1 MTPTTTST
9 TTPTITPARRRV
21 FILITIALPF
31 IALAVVEI
39 ALRLFGFGGY
49 PSFIRSVGTLPLGEQ
64 LCIVEPAASKPYFFA
79 NPTRPG
85 YAEQS
90 SFIMPKPKDTL
101 RIFLIGESAA
111 KGYPQPRNLAMSE
124 FLQTMLGD
132 VLPQKRVEVINLGTT
147 AVASFPLVY
156 QVQDALRYQP
166 DWFVFYVGNNEFFG
180 AYGTASINAAGTM
193 PLWALKFMRAARGL
207 ALVQA
212 VESVVRAGA
221 DENRTLMEQM
231 IGQTFIACDS
241 PLREAA
247 ARNLQANLGDML
259 DQVKAAGV
267 AALVCTTASNESGL
281 APLGQDDVSN
291 LSGAAQQEFN
301 ELLRQAAACSSAQSA
316 QAVELLG
323 KAALLAP
330 RSALTQFMLANA
342 QANAGDLVAARKA
355 FLLARDLDT
364 MPWRPISVTEQAI
377 RDTAAAHG
385 VLLCDIAFKFRNMS
399 ARGATDW
406 ELLDDHVHPSLQGQV
421 QAARAMAQDV
431 ALAIA
436 NTNALANTPVNATT
450 NVTTHVTANVTA
462 NATTNA
468 TTNAPANATASTPIP
483 AQPGSSITSLNDPSN
498 WNTYAQRLGSN
509 PFDTYRVNHTLRT
522 LFGIGFMKNNNK
534 QAFDRY
540 ESACKNFE
548 STLSPSMLE
557 AAREWQTSKPHA
569 GGMRPLTGMEAR
581 IFLREN
587 KTEQALAL
595 YQIAQTQVPNYT
607 SWKLEY
613 IYFTLACQERLAQQQ
628 LKDAAAPANARG
640 ASAAAPANT
649 PGAPAPAPPN
659 TQSASAAVPPNTQS
673 ASATAPAST
682 QVNINAAPANFL
694 TESQMQQAADG
705 IAEGNFLLRQGF
717 SESGFTER
725 YVGRLYQLR
734 GEWSQAISYLLAA
747 RPRMAAEDLVACD
760 QALFMSYIKTGN
772 TAAALQLA
780 NEGIE
785 KSGRFAPVYQQLRS
799 QLGQR

>member
-1 MTPTTTST
+1 MTPTTTSI

-49 PSFIRSVGTLPLGEQ
+49 PPFIRSVGTLPQGEQ

-193 PLWALKFMRAARGL
+193 PLWALKLMRAARGL
-207 ALVQA
+207 ALAQA

-291 LSGAAQQEFN
+291 LSGASQQEFN

-316 QAVELLG
+316 QVVELLG

-436 NTNALANTPVNATT
+436 HTNGLANTP
-450 NVTTHVTANVTA
+450 A

-468 TTNAPANATASTPIP
+468 TANATAPTPIP
-483 AQPGSSITSLNDPSN
+483 AQSGASITSLNDPSN

-581 IFLREN
+581 VLLREN
-587 KTEQALAL
+587 KTAQALAL

-628 LKDAAAPANARG
+628 FKDATALANPQG
-640 ASAAAPANT
+640 ASAT
-649 PGAPAPAPPN
+649 
-659 TQSASAAVPPNTQS
+659 VPPNTQ
-673 ASATAPAST
+673 A
-682 QVNINAAPANFL
+682 NINSAPVNFL

-725 YVGRLYQLR
+725 YVGRLHQLR

-772 TAAALQLA
+772 TSAARQLV

-799 QLGQR
+799 QQ

>member
-1 MTPTTTST
+1 M
-9 TTPTITPARRRV
+9 
-21 FILITIALPF
+21 
-31 IALAVVEI
+31 EI

-49 PSFIRSVGTLPLGEQ
+49 PPFIRSVGTLTQGEQ

-101 RIFLIGESAA
+101 RIFIIGESAA

-193 PLWALKFMRAARGL
+193 PLWALKLMRAARGL

-231 IGQTFIACDS
+231 IGQTFIAYDS

-291 LSGAAQQEFN
+291 LSGAALEEFN

-377 RDTAAAHG
+377 RDTAAARR

-436 NTNALANTPVNATT
+436 NTNALANTPANP
-450 NVTTHVTANVTA
+450 TAPTQMPTQLGTSN
-462 NATTNA
+462 
-468 TTNAPANATASTPIP
+468 
-483 AQPGSSITSLNDPSN
+483 TSLNDPSN

-581 IFLREN
+581 VFLREN

-595 YQIAQTQVPNYT
+595 YEIAQKQVPNYT

-628 LKDAAAPANARG
+628 FKDATALVNTQG
-640 ASAAAPANT
+640 ASAT
-649 PGAPAPAPPN
+649 APPN
-659 TQSASAAVPPNTQS
+659 TQA
-673 ASATAPAST
+673 
-682 QVNINAAPANFL
+682 NINSAPVNFL

-725 YVGRLYQLR
+725 YVGRLHQLR

-772 TAAALQLA
+772 TAAARQLV

>member
-193 PLWALKFMRAARGL
+193 PLWALKLMRAARGL

-247 ARNLQANLGDML
+247 ARNLQANLGNML

-377 RDTAAAHG
+377 RDTAAARR

-436 NTNALANTPVNATT
+436 HTNGLANTPANP
-450 NVTTHVTANVTA
+450 TAPTQMPTQLGA
-462 NATTNA
+462 
-468 TTNAPANATASTPIP
+468 
-483 AQPGSSITSLNDPSN
+483 SITSLNDPSN

-581 IFLREN
+581 VFLREN

-595 YQIAQTQVPNYT
+595 YEIAQKQVPNYT

-628 LKDAAAPANARG
+628 LKDATALVNTQG
-640 ASAAAPANT
+640 ASVA
-649 PGAPAPAPPN
+649 APPN

-725 YVGRLYQLR
+725 YVGRLHQLR

>member
-49 PSFIRSVGTLPLGEQ
+49 PPFIRSVGTLPLGEQ

-377 RDTAAAHG
+377 RDTAAARR

-436 NTNALANTPVNATT
+436 HTNGLENTP
-450 NVTTHVTANVTA
+450 A

-468 TTNAPANATASTPIP
+468 TASVNTNATSNANTNATTNATASTTIP
-483 AQPGSSITSLNDPSN
+483 AQPGASITSLNDPFN

-734 GEWSQAISYLLAA
+734 GEWAQAISYLLAA

>member
-1 MTPTTTST
+1 M
-9 TTPTITPARRRV
+9 
-21 FILITIALPF
+21 
-31 IALAVVEI
+31 EI

-49 PSFIRSVGTLPLGEQ
+49 PPFIRSVGTLPLGEQ

-101 RIFLIGESAA
+101 RIFLIGESAS

-193 PLWALKFMRAARGL
+193 PLWALKLMRAARGL

-241 PLREAA
+241 PLRQAA

-291 LSGAAQQEFN
+291 LSGASQEEFN

-436 NTNALANTPVNATT
+436 HTNGLANTPANATTNAPVNATT
-450 NVTTHVTANVTA
+450 N
-462 NATTNA
+462 
-468 TTNAPANATASTPIP
+468 ATAPTPIP
-483 AQPGSSITSLNDPSN
+483 AQPGASITSLNDPFN
-498 WNTYAQRLGSN
+498 WNSYAQRLGSN

-581 IFLREN
+581 VLLREN
-587 KTEQALAL
+587 KTAQALAL
-595 YQIAQTQVPNYT
+595 YQIAQSQVPNYT

-628 LKDAAAPANARG
+628 FKDAAALANTQG
-640 ASAAAPANT
+640 TSTAAP
-649 PGAPAPAPPN
+649 
-659 TQSASAAVPPNTQS
+659 
-673 ASATAPAST
+673 
-682 QVNINAAPANFL
+682 PANFL
-694 TESQMQQAADG
+694 SQLQMQQAADG
-705 IAEGNFLLRQGF
+705 IAEGNFLLKQGF
-717 SESGFTER
+717 SESGLTER
-725 YVGRLYQLR
+725 YVGRLHQLR
-734 GEWSQAISYLLAA
+734 GEWSQAISFLLAA
-747 RPRMAAEDLVACD
+747 RLRMTAEDLVACD
-760 QALFMSYIKTGN
+760 QALFMSYVQTGN

-785 KSGRFAPVYQQLRS
+785 KSGRFAPIYQQLRV

>member
-1 MTPTTTST
+1 MTPTTTSI

-49 PSFIRSVGTLPLGEQ
+49 PPFIRSVGTLPQGEQ

-193 PLWALKFMRAARGL
+193 PLWALKLMRAARGL

-291 LSGAAQQEFN
+291 LSGASQQEFN

-316 QAVELLG
+316 QVVELLG

-436 NTNALANTPVNATT
+436 HTNGLANTP
-450 NVTTHVTANVTA
+450 A

-468 TTNAPANATASTPIP
+468 TANATAPTPIP
-483 AQPGSSITSLNDPSN
+483 AQSGASITSLNDPSN

-581 IFLREN
+581 VLLREN
-587 KTEQALAL
+587 KTAQALAL

-628 LKDAAAPANARG
+628 FKDATALANPQG
-640 ASAAAPANT
+640 ASAT
-649 PGAPAPAPPN
+649 
-659 TQSASAAVPPNTQS
+659 VPPNTQ
-673 ASATAPAST
+673 A
-682 QVNINAAPANFL
+682 NINSAPVNFL

-725 YVGRLYQLR
+725 YVGRLHQLR

-772 TAAALQLA
+772 TSAARQLV

-799 QLGQR
+799 QQ

>member
-1 MTPTTTST
+1 M
-9 TTPTITPARRRV
+9 
-21 FILITIALPF
+21 
-31 IALAVVEI
+31 EI

-49 PSFIRSVGTLPLGEQ
+49 PPFIRSVGTLTQGEQ

-101 RIFLIGESAA
+101 RIFIIGESAA

-132 VLPQKRVEVINLGTT
+132 ILPQKRVEVINLGTT

-193 PLWALKFMRAARGL
+193 PLWALKLMRATRGL

-247 ARNLQANLGDML
+247 ARNLQANLGDMV

-291 LSGAAQQEFN
+291 LSGASLEEFN
-301 ELLRQAAACSSAQSA
+301 ELLRQAAACSSAQSV

-377 RDTAAAHG
+377 RETAAARG

-436 NTNALANTPVNATT
+436 NTNALVNTTANATT
-450 NVTTHVTANVTA
+450 NAPV

-468 TTNAPANATASTPIP
+468 TTNATANATAPTPIP
-483 AQPGSSITSLNDPSN
+483 AQPGASITSLNDPFN
-498 WNTYAQRLGSN
+498 WNSYAQRLGSN

-581 IFLREN
+581 VFLREN

-628 LKDAAAPANARG
+628 FKDATALV
-640 ASAAAPANT
+640 
-649 PGAPAPAPPN
+649 N
-659 TQSASAAVPPNTQS
+659 TQIT
-673 ASATAPAST
+673 SATAPAST
-682 QVNINAAPANFL
+682 QGNPTATALTNTQITSATAPANTQANINAAPANFL

-725 YVGRLYQLR
+725 YVGRLHQLR
-734 GEWSQAISYLLAA
+734 GEWAQAISYLLAA

>member
-9 TTPTITPARRRV
+9 TTPTISPARRRV

-49 PSFIRSVGTLPLGEQ
+49 PPFIRSVGTLTQGEQ

-101 RIFLIGESAA
+101 RIFIIGESAA

-132 VLPQKRVEVINLGTT
+132 ILPQKRVEVINLGTT

-193 PLWALKFMRAARGL
+193 PLWALKLMRATRGL

-247 ARNLQANLGDML
+247 ARNLQANLGDMV

-291 LSGAAQQEFN
+291 LSGASLEEFN
-301 ELLRQAAACSSAQSA
+301 ELLRQAAACSSAQSV

-377 RDTAAAHG
+377 RETAAARG

-436 NTNALANTPVNATT
+436 NTNALVNTTANATT
-450 NVTTHVTANVTA
+450 NAPV

-468 TTNAPANATASTPIP
+468 TTNATANATAPTPIP
-483 AQPGSSITSLNDPSN
+483 AQPGASITSLNDPFN
-498 WNTYAQRLGSN
+498 WNSYAQRLGSN

-581 IFLREN
+581 VFLREN

-628 LKDAAAPANARG
+628 FKDATALV
-640 ASAAAPANT
+640 
-649 PGAPAPAPPN
+649 N
-659 TQSASAAVPPNTQS
+659 TQIT
-673 ASATAPAST
+673 SATAPAST
-682 QVNINAAPANFL
+682 QGNPTATALTNTQITSATAPANTQANINAAPANFL

-725 YVGRLYQLR
+725 YVGRLHQLR
-734 GEWSQAISYLLAA
+734 GEWAQAISYLLAA

>member
-39 ALRLFGFGGY
+39 VLRLFGFGGY
-49 PSFIRSVGTLPLGEQ
+49 PPFIRSVGTLPQGEQ

-193 PLWALKFMRAARGL
+193 PLWALKLMRAARGL

-377 RDTAAAHG
+377 RDTAAARR

-436 NTNALANTPVNATT
+436 HTNGLANTAANATT
-450 NVTTHVTANVTA
+450 NVTA
-462 NATTNA
+462 NAPVNA
-468 TTNAPANATASTPIP
+468 TTNAPANATAPTPIP
-483 AQPGSSITSLNDPSN
+483 AQSGASITSLNDPSN

-581 IFLREN
+581 VLLREN

-628 LKDAAAPANARG
+628 FKDATALA
-640 ASAAAPANT
+640 
-649 PGAPAPAPPN
+649 N
-659 TQSASAAVPPNTQS
+659 TQSASAAVPPNTQ
-673 ASATAPAST
+673 A
-682 QVNINAAPANFL
+682 NINSAPVNFL

-725 YVGRLYQLR
+725 YVGRLHQLR

-772 TAAALQLA
+772 TSAARQLV

-799 QLGQR
+799 QQ

>member
-1 MTPTTTST
+1 MTPTTTATS
-9 TTPTITPARRRV
+9 TPTITPARRRV

-49 PSFIRSVGTLPLGEQ
+49 PPFIRSVGTLPLGEQ

-101 RIFLIGESAA
+101 RIFIIGESAA

-193 PLWALKFMRAARGL
+193 PLWALKLMRAARGL

-377 RDTAAAHG
+377 RDTAAARR

-436 NTNALANTPVNATT
+436 NTNALANTPANP
-450 NVTTHVTANVTA
+450 TAPTQMPTQLGA
-462 NATTNA
+462 
-468 TTNAPANATASTPIP
+468 
-483 AQPGSSITSLNDPSN
+483 SITSLNDPSN

-628 LKDAAAPANARG
+628 LKDAAAPAN
-640 ASAAAPANT
+640 T
-649 PGAPAPAPPN
+649 PGAPATAPPN
-659 TQSASAAVPPNTQS
+659 TQSTSAAVPPNTQS
-673 ASATAPAST
+673 ASGAAPPNT
-682 QVNINAAPANFL
+682 QTNINATPVNFL

-725 YVGRLYQLR
+725 YVGRLHQLR

>member
-9 TTPTITPARRRV
+9 TTPTISPARRRV

-49 PSFIRSVGTLPLGEQ
+49 PPFIRSVGTLTQGEQ

-101 RIFLIGESAA
+101 RIFIIGESAA

-193 PLWALKFMRAARGL
+193 PLWALKLMRAARGL

-247 ARNLQANLGDML
+247 ARNLQANLGDMV

-291 LSGAAQQEFN
+291 LSGASLEEFN
-301 ELLRQAAACSSAQSA
+301 ELLRQAAACSSAQSV

-377 RDTAAAHG
+377 RETAAARG

-436 NTNALANTPVNATT
+436 NTNALVNTTANATT
-450 NVTTHVTANVTA
+450 NAPVNAPV

-468 TTNAPANATASTPIP
+468 TTNATANATAPTPIP
-483 AQPGSSITSLNDPSN
+483 AQPGASITSLNDPSN

-581 IFLREN
+581 VFLREN

-613 IYFTLACQERLAQQQ
+613 IYFTLACQERLRQQQ
-628 LKDAAAPANARG
+628 FKDATALVNTQG
-640 ASAAAPANT
+640 ASDA
-649 PGAPAPAPPN
+649 APPN
-659 TQSASAAVPPNTQS
+659 TIHNIAITPINT
-673 ASATAPAST
+673 
-682 QVNINAAPANFL
+682 VNFL

-725 YVGRLYQLR
+725 YVGRLHQLR
-734 GEWSQAISYLLAA
+734 GEWAQAISYLLAA

-785 KSGRFAPVYQQLRS
+785 KSGRFTPVYQQLRS

>member
-1 MTPTTTST
+1 M
-9 TTPTITPARRRV
+9 
-21 FILITIALPF
+21 
-31 IALAVVEI
+31 EI

-49 PSFIRSVGTLPLGEQ
+49 PPFIRSVGTLPQGEQ

-193 PLWALKFMRAARGL
+193 PLWALKLMRAARGL

-241 PLREAA
+241 PLRQAA

-291 LSGAAQQEFN
+291 LSGASQQEFN

-316 QAVELLG
+316 QAAELLG

-436 NTNALANTPVNATT
+436 HTNGLANTP
-450 NVTTHVTANVTA
+450 A

-468 TTNAPANATASTPIP
+468 TANATAPTPIP
-483 AQPGSSITSLNDPSN
+483 AQPGASITSLNDPFN
-498 WNTYAQRLGSN
+498 WNSYAQRRGSN

-522 LFGIGFMKNNNK
+522 LFGIGFMKNNNT

-581 IFLREN
+581 VFLREN

-628 LKDAAAPANARG
+628 FKDATALANAQIT
-640 ASAAAPANT
+640 SAAAP
-649 PGAPAPAPPN
+649 P
-659 TQSASAAVPPNTQS
+659 
-673 ASATAPAST
+673 ST
-682 QVNINAAPANFL
+682 QTNINSAPVNFL

-725 YVGRLYQLR
+725 YVGRLHQLR

-772 TAAALQLA
+772 TSAARQLV

-799 QLGQR
+799 QQ

>member
-1 MTPTTTST
+1 M
-9 TTPTITPARRRV
+9 
-21 FILITIALPF
+21 
-31 IALAVVEI
+31 EI

-49 PSFIRSVGTLPLGEQ
+49 PPFIRSVGTLTQGEQ

-101 RIFLIGESAA
+101 RIFIIGESAA

-193 PLWALKFMRAARGL
+193 PLWALKLMRAARGL

-259 DQVKAAGV
+259 DQVKVAGV

-342 QANAGDLVAARKA
+342 QANAGDLVGARKA

-436 NTNALANTPVNATT
+436 HTNGLANTPANP
-450 NVTTHVTANVTA
+450 TAPTQMPTQLGA
-462 NATTNA
+462 
-468 TTNAPANATASTPIP
+468 
-483 AQPGSSITSLNDPSN
+483 SITSLNDPSN

-581 IFLREN
+581 VFLREN

-595 YQIAQTQVPNYT
+595 YEIAQTQVPNYT

-628 LKDAAAPANARG
+628 LKDATALANAQG

-649 PGAPAPAPPN
+649 PGAPATAPPN
-659 TQSASAAVPPNTQS
+659 TQSASAAVPPNTQG

-682 QVNINAAPANFL
+682 QVNINATPANFL

-725 YVGRLYQLR
+725 YVGRLHQLR

-772 TAAALQLA
+772 TAAARQLV

>member
-1 MTPTTTST
+1 M
-9 TTPTITPARRRV
+9 
-21 FILITIALPF
+21 
-31 IALAVVEI
+31 EI

-49 PSFIRSVGTLPLGEQ
+49 PPFIRSVGTLTQGEQ

-101 RIFLIGESAA
+101 RIFIIGESAA

-132 VLPQKRVEVINLGTT
+132 ILPQKRVEVINLGTT

-193 PLWALKFMRAARGL
+193 PLWALKLMRATRGL

-247 ARNLQANLGDML
+247 ARNLQANLGDMV

-291 LSGAAQQEFN
+291 LSGASLEEFN
-301 ELLRQAAACSSAQSA
+301 ELLRQAAACSSAQSV

-377 RDTAAAHG
+377 RETAAARG

-436 NTNALANTPVNATT
+436 NTNALVNTTANATT
-450 NVTTHVTANVTA
+450 NAPV

-468 TTNAPANATASTPIP
+468 TTNATANATAPTPIP
-483 AQPGSSITSLNDPSN
+483 AQPGASITSLNDPFN
-498 WNTYAQRLGSN
+498 WNSYAQRLGSN

-581 IFLREN
+581 VFLREN

-628 LKDAAAPANARG
+628 FKDATALVNTQG
-640 ASAAAPANT
+640 ASAT
-649 PGAPAPAPPN
+649 APPN
-659 TQSASAAVPPNTQS
+659 TQA
-673 ASATAPAST
+673 
-682 QVNINAAPANFL
+682 NINSAPANFL

-725 YVGRLYQLR
+725 YVGRLHQLR
-734 GEWSQAISYLLAA
+734 GEWAQAISYLLAA

>member
-9 TTPTITPARRRV
+9 TTLTISPARRRV

-49 PSFIRSVGTLPLGEQ
+49 PPFIRSVGTLTQGEQ

-101 RIFLIGESAA
+101 RIFIIGESAA

-193 PLWALKFMRAARGL
+193 PLWALKLMRAARGL

-259 DQVKAAGV
+259 DQVKVAGV

-291 LSGAAQQEFN
+291 LSGAALEEFN

-377 RDTAAAHG
+377 RDTAAARR

-436 NTNALANTPVNATT
+436 HTNGLANTPANP
-450 NVTTHVTANVTA
+450 TAPTQMPTQLGTSN
-462 NATTNA
+462 
-468 TTNAPANATASTPIP
+468 
-483 AQPGSSITSLNDPSN
+483 TSLNDPSN

-581 IFLREN
+581 VFLREN

-628 LKDAAAPANARG
+628 FKDATALVNTQG
-640 ASAAAPANT
+640 ASAT
-649 PGAPAPAPPN
+649 APPN
-659 TQSASAAVPPNTQS
+659 TQA
-673 ASATAPAST
+673 
-682 QVNINAAPANFL
+682 NINSAPVNFL

-725 YVGRLYQLR
+725 YVGRLHQLR
-734 GEWSQAISYLLAA
+734 GEWAQAISYLLAA

-772 TAAALQLA
+772 TAAARQLV

-799 QLGQR
+799 QLSQR

>member
-1 MTPTTTST
+1 M
-9 TTPTITPARRRV
+9 
-21 FILITIALPF
+21 
-31 IALAVVEI
+31 EI

-49 PSFIRSVGTLPLGEQ
+49 PPFIRSVGTLTQGEQ

-101 RIFLIGESAA
+101 RIFIIGESAA

-193 PLWALKFMRAARGL
+193 PLWALKLMRAARGL

-231 IGQTFIACDS
+231 IGQTFIAYDS

-291 LSGAAQQEFN
+291 LSGAALEEFN

-342 QANAGDLVAARKA
+342 QANAGDLVGARKA

-436 NTNALANTPVNATT
+436 NTNALANTPANP
-450 NVTTHVTANVTA
+450 TAPTQMPTQLGA
-462 NATTNA
+462 
-468 TTNAPANATASTPIP
+468 
-483 AQPGSSITSLNDPSN
+483 SITSLNDSSN

-628 LKDAAAPANARG
+628 FKDATALVNTQG
-640 ASAAAPANT
+640 ASAT
-649 PGAPAPAPPN
+649 APPN
-659 TQSASAAVPPNTQS
+659 TQA
-673 ASATAPAST
+673 
-682 QVNINAAPANFL
+682 NINSAPVNFL

-725 YVGRLYQLR
+725 YVGRLHQLR

-772 TAAALQLA
+772 TAAARQLV

>member
-9 TTPTITPARRRV
+9 TTPTISPARRRV

-49 PSFIRSVGTLPLGEQ
+49 PPFIRSVGTLTQGEQ

-101 RIFLIGESAA
+101 RIFIIGESAA

-193 PLWALKFMRAARGL
+193 PLWALKLMRAARGL

-291 LSGAAQQEFN
+291 LSGASLEEFN
-301 ELLRQAAACSSAQSA
+301 ELLRQAAACSSAQSV

-377 RDTAAAHG
+377 RETAAARG

-436 NTNALANTPVNATT
+436 NTNALVNTTANATT
-450 NVTTHVTANVTA
+450 NAPVNAPV

-468 TTNAPANATASTPIP
+468 TTNATANATAPTPIP
-483 AQPGSSITSLNDPSN
+483 AQPGASITSLNDPSN

-581 IFLREN
+581 VFLREN

-613 IYFTLACQERLAQQQ
+613 IYFTLACQERLRQQQ
-628 LKDAAAPANARG
+628 FKDATALVNTQG
-640 ASAAAPANT
+640 ASDA
-649 PGAPAPAPPN
+649 APPN
-659 TQSASAAVPPNTQS
+659 TIHNIAITPINT
-673 ASATAPAST
+673 
-682 QVNINAAPANFL
+682 VNFL

-725 YVGRLYQLR
+725 YVGRLHQLR
-734 GEWSQAISYLLAA
+734 GEWAQAISYLLAA

-785 KSGRFAPVYQQLRS
+785 KSGRFTPVYQQLRS

>member
-9 TTPTITPARRRV
+9 TTPTISPARRRV

-49 PSFIRSVGTLPLGEQ
+49 PPFIRSVGTLTQGEQ

-101 RIFLIGESAA
+101 RIFIIGESAA

-193 PLWALKFMRAARGL
+193 PLWALKLMRAARGL

-247 ARNLQANLGDML
+247 ARNLQANLGDMV

-291 LSGAAQQEFN
+291 LSGASLEEFN
-301 ELLRQAAACSSAQSA
+301 ELLRQAAACSSAQSV

-377 RDTAAAHG
+377 RETAAARG

-436 NTNALANTPVNATT
+436 NTNALVNTTANATT
-450 NVTTHVTANVTA
+450 NAPVNAPV

-468 TTNAPANATASTPIP
+468 TTNATANATAPTPIP
-483 AQPGSSITSLNDPSN
+483 AQPGASITSLNDPFN

-581 IFLREN
+581 VFLREN

-613 IYFTLACQERLAQQQ
+613 IYFTLACQERLRQQQ
-628 LKDAAAPANARG
+628 FKDATALVNTQG
-640 ASAAAPANT
+640 ASDA
-649 PGAPAPAPPN
+649 APPN
-659 TQSASAAVPPNTQS
+659 TIHNIAITPINT
-673 ASATAPAST
+673 
-682 QVNINAAPANFL
+682 VNFL

-725 YVGRLYQLR
+725 YVGRLHQLR
-734 GEWSQAISYLLAA
+734 GEWAQAISYLLAA

-785 KSGRFAPVYQQLRS
+785 KSGRFTPVYQQLRS

>member
-49 PSFIRSVGTLPLGEQ
+49 PPFIRSVGTLPQGEQ

-193 PLWALKFMRAARGL
+193 PLWALKLMRAARGL

-377 RDTAAAHG
+377 RDTAAARR

-436 NTNALANTPVNATT
+436 HTNGLANTAANATT
-450 NVTTHVTANVTA
+450 NVTA
-462 NATTNA
+462 NAPVNA
-468 TTNAPANATASTPIP
+468 TTNAPANATAPTPIP
-483 AQPGSSITSLNDPSN
+483 AQPGASITSLNDPSN

-581 IFLREN
+581 VLLREN
-587 KTEQALAL
+587 KTAQALAL

-628 LKDAAAPANARG
+628 FKDATALANAQIT
-640 ASAAAPANT
+640 SAA
-649 PGAPAPAPPN
+649 APPN
-659 TQSASAAVPPNTQS
+659 TQA
-673 ASATAPAST
+673 
-682 QVNINAAPANFL
+682 NINSAPVNFL

-725 YVGRLYQLR
+725 YVGRLHQLR

-772 TAAALQLA
+772 TSAARQLV

-799 QLGQR
+799 QQ